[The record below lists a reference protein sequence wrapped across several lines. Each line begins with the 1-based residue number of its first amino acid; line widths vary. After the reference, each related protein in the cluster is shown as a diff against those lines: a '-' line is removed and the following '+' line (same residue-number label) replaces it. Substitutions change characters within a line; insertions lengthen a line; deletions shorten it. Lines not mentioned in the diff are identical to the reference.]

1 MASRHNIFADDS
13 ATLCVVIPKGSM
25 ERLDRL
31 GKKSE
36 RVRRYIVEGLERD
49 ERKMSNGKEG

>member
-13 ATLCVVIPKGSM
+13 ATLCVVIPKDSM
-25 ERLDRL
+25 KRLDRL
-31 GKKSE
+31 GKRSE

-49 ERKMSNGKEG
+49 ERRLANGKEG